1 MQIRRTD
8 RQTMCTVALGGQHSS
23 FCNLIIFLC
32 VLLNKCHVRSW
43 LKEALW
49 FFLECSAFQPLYLVN
64 IGRNRKRTRPA
75 SRQNLNETKIKL
87 HEGNRQSAFDPPFK
101 GTYGDCSVS
110 RVNQLI
116 LQSSVCKNAT
126 ICTGF

>member
-1 MQIRRTD
+1 MTES
-8 RQTMCTVALGGQHSS
+8 C
-23 FCNLIIFLC
+23 
-32 VLLNKCHVRSW
+32 
-43 LKEALW
+43 
-49 FFLECSAFQPLYLVN
+49 FFLECSAFQPLYIVN
-64 IGRNRKRTRPA
+64 IGRNRKRTKPA

-126 ICTGF
+126 ICTGFQRQGTYSKWLGSRDSSTLYLSNTLMSK